1 MQYWIIQNGE
11 SKGPFTLE
19 ELKAQGITENTKIWC
34 KDFTE
39 WTYAKD
45 TNIASEL
52 FKPTEEQVTEKPAP
66 AAEPVQPEVTEE
78 ATEETSKEAALEV
91 TAEEEPDME
100 PPVFEGTT
108 PPEFTGVTPPPFGIE
123 DAYRNGYNQG
133 YYDGVQVE
141 IGEDR
146 TKCPPTNLVWAILT
160 TILCCLPLSI
170 VAIIYASK
178 VQTHFANG
186 DYDAAKRASD
196 RAAYWSL
203 ASAITYM
210 VTYPIVLALTMT
222 L

>member
-52 FKPTEEQVTEKPAP
+52 FKPTEEQVTEKPAA

-91 TAEEEPDME
+91 TAEEEPDMSHLYSK
-100 PPVFEGTT
+100 
-108 PPEFTGVTPPPFGIE
+108 
-123 DAYRNGYNQG
+123 AQRRQ
-133 YYDGVQVE
+133 
-141 IGEDR
+141 
-146 TKCPPTNLVWAILT
+146 NLQA
-160 TILCCLPLSI
+160 LPLLHSEL
-170 VAIIYASK
+170 K
-178 VQTHFANG
+178 THTATVIT
-186 DYDAAKRASD
+186 K
-196 RAAYWSL
+196 
-203 ASAITYM
+203 AITTEYR
-210 VTYPIVLALTMT
+210 
-222 L
+222 